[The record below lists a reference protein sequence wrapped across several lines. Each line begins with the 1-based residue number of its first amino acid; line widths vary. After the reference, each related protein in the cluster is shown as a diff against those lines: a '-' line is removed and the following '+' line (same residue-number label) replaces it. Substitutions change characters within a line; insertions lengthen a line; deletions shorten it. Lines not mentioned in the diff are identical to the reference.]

1 MKDFRSIRVE
11 AVIVKGKKELKV
23 HNPTDYPMIGIGA
36 QGAVFRL
43 SPERCVKLY
52 GSTHSANWEA
62 AALKAAKEGTYFP
75 KLHEAG
81 DNYVVMDY
89 LEGPTLQEY
98 VKQHQ
103 ELPEWA
109 CAQIVG
115 ILQEM
120 RRFKFKRI
128 DTRIGHMIVT
138 SGNKLKVIDHSGAFR
153 TIRRAPFM
161 LFISLEKAGVLLP
174 FLRYVARHYPRLYEK
189 WRAKRRQGTDVDQ
202 VPKLPRAESL
212 LKEEEA
218 Q

>member
-1 MKDFRSIRVE
+1 MEDFRAIKVE
-11 AVIVKGKKELKV
+11 TIIVKGKKELKV

-43 SPERCVKLY
+43 SPKRCVKLY
-52 GSTHSANWEA
+52 ESTHSAYWEA
-62 AALKAAKEGTYFP
+62 KALKAAKEGTFFP
-75 KLHEAG
+75 RLHEAG

-98 VKQHQ
+98 VKRHG

-120 RRFKFKRI
+120 RRFKFARI
-128 DTRIGHMIVT
+128 DTRIGHIIVT

-153 TIRRAPFM
+153 TTRRAPFM
-161 LFISLEKAGVLLP
+161 LLISLEKAEVLLP
-174 FLRYVARHYPRLYEK
+174 FLRYAARHHPKLYEK
-189 WRAKRRQGTDVDQ
+189 WRAKRREGTDVDR
-202 VPKLPRAESL
+202 VPRLPRMESL
-212 LKEEEA
+212 LKEETP
-218 Q
+218 